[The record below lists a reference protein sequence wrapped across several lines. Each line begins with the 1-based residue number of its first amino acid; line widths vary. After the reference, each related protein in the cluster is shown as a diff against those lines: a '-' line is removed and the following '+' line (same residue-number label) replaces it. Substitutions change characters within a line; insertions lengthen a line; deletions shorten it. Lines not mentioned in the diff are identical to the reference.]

1 MSAKDI
7 FKSRFQ
13 AIVDEHGA
21 KDHEIIQQ
29 HIGPMGTEEDV
40 NAIAYELE
48 NTLAER
54 GVKKGVVKRVF
65 SLIIEALQN
74 IRLHGE
80 KDTANEQLAYYVFA
94 DDKENEVFAIT
105 TANLI
110 FNKNISR
117 VQPKIDKINSLD
129 RAGLKE
135 FYMET
140 LTDGERSVKGGAG
153 LGFITVAM
161 KSKNKID
168 YDLVDVG
175 DELSFFE
182 MRTDLITKKDDKDE

>member
-1 MSAKDI
+1 MTAKQVFESKYNALIEDH
-7 FKSRFQ
+7 K
-13 AIVDEHGA
+13 A
-21 KDHEIIQQ
+21 KGFEFIQQ
-29 HIGPMGTEEDV
+29 HFGPMGTEENV

-48 NTLAER
+48 NILLES

-80 KDTANEQLAYYVFA
+80 PDAEGEQLAYYVFA
-94 DDKENEVFAIT
+94 NNKEAEEFVIT
-105 TANLI
+105 TSNLI
-110 FNKNISR
+110 FNKNIDR
-117 VQPKIDKINSLD
+117 VKPKIDKINSLD

-135 FYMET
+135 YYMET

-161 KSKNKID
+161 KSKNKLD
-168 YDLVDVG
+168 YIIEDLGNDM
-175 DELSFFE
+175 SYFQ
-182 MRTDLITKKDDKDE
+182 MQTNLITKKGADDE

>member
-1 MSAKDI
+1 MLAKDI
-7 FKSRFQ
+7 FQSRYQ
-13 AIVDEHGA
+13 TIVDDHA
-21 KDHEIIQQ
+21 KYGYEMIQQ
-29 HIGPMGTEEDV
+29 HFGPMGSEDDV
-40 NAIAYELE
+40 NAIAYDLE
-48 NTLAER
+48 TVLADR
-54 GVKKGVVKRVF
+54 GEKKGVVKRAF

-80 KDTANEQLAYYVFA
+80 RDSNGEQLAYYTFA
-94 DDKENEVFAIT
+94 ENKESREFMIS
-105 TANLI
+105 TADIIL
-110 FNKNISR
+110 NKNIYR

-135 FYMET
+135 LYMET

-175 DELSFFE
+175 NDSSFFE
-182 MRTDLITKKDDKDE
+182 MKTNLVTKKEIKDE